1 MSTTASS
8 GCAHRKAGRVF
19 RRSAVALA
27 AVGAL
32 ALAGCGAEGSGGTAT
47 EPTEV
52 TADATTDTPSP
63 VTSSG
68 QQLVAMNI
76 SGGFAGVSQQVVLGG
91 DGTVHARDNGKSA
104 VRRASGAE
112 FEELRTLLGD
122 PALDEVPDRTVNM
135 GAADLFRYE
144 LRFDGR
150 TVTTDRSTRHPAL
163 DRLIDALSEFLPKG

>member
-1 MSTTASS
+1 M
-8 GCAHRKAGRVF
+8 F

-27 AVGAL
+27 VVGAL
-32 ALAGCGAEGSGGTAT
+32 AVAGCGAEGSGGSAADPSRVTVDTAT
-47 EPTEV
+47 P
-52 TADATTDTPSP
+52 TPSPTPTP

-76 SGGFAGVSQQVVLGG
+76 SGGFAGVSQQVVLRG
-91 DGTVHARDNGKSA
+91 DGTVHARDSSRSA

-122 PALDEVPDRTVNM
+122 PALDEVPDVTVNT

-163 DRLIDALSEFLPKG
+163 DHLIDALSEFLPKG